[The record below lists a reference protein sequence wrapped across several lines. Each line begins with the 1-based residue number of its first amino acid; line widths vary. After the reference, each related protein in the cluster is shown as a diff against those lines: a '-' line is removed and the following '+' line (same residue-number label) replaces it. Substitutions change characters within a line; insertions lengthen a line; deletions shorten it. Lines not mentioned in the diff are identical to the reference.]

1 MFIDRTLHQ
10 KSLMLSDQHFVSSS
24 LTCILSSFFF
34 VSSLNSYLYHCFYTL
49 LHFTRTS
56 ACYSSQHTPL
66 LLSHFLLK
74 MVGFVCPPFSLE
86 TIDVAMCFKNST
98 LFSFI
103 YYFSFLGCKGTFH
116 HKRVDRKRDLLAPK
130 PPHPHTTSGSQH
142 HQKKTHT
149 QHTHPHTHTPHQK
162 PHRKKIPKKRNCLK
176 IRLLNVHWR
185 T

>member
-1 MFIDRTLHQ
+1 MLQEKKLSQQSIANQTKRQKKKAPINDLKDFTSSSELPLYVIVLGHSKTRMFIDRSLHQ

-103 YYFSFLGCKGTFH
+103 YYFSFWDAKELS
-116 HKRVDRKRDLLAPK
+116 
-130 PPHPHTTSGSQH
+130 TT
-142 HQKKTHT
+142 KEW
-149 QHTHPHTHTPHQK
+149 
-162 PHRKKIPKKRNCLK
+162 I
-176 IRLLNVHWR
+176 
-185 T
+185 